1 MENRRSFLRMFGV
14 SAAGASLAGTLQAS
28 KQIIDKGGEET
39 KAEIQKLKEAYEG
52 LDKRSKMILRLIL
65 FLSGLDFIVAAI

>member
-14 SAAGASLAGTLQAS
+14 SAAGASLAGSLQAS
-28 KQIIDKGGEET
+28 KQIIDKGGVEA
-39 KAEIQKLKEAYEG
+39 KAEIQKLKEAYED
-52 LDKRSKMILRLIL
+52 LDKRSKLILRLIL